1 MKILIA
7 LSRFPYPLEKGDKLR
22 AYHQIRCLSQKHD
35 IYLVAVHEQ
44 SVSLND
50 LEQLKPFCKEIF
62 LLKQGPVDKCV
73 NIAKA
78 FFSGLPLQ
86 CGYFYSRRNQKRFDE
101 IVAQVRPDHI
111 YCQLIRMAEYVKNY
125 PVVKTLDY
133 QDVFSKGALR
143 RAEKAVWFMKPFFM
157 MEYRR
162 VARYENVVF
171 NRFNHKT
178 IITAVDRDLIPNE
191 HRDEIVVVAN
201 GVDFEHFSY
210 HQEEKVYDLIFS
222 GNMNYAPNVD
232 AAEFLAKEIF
242 PALKREMPGLKLVLC
257 GATPAPRVK
266 ALQSEDVIVT
276 GWVDNMAEWYAESRI
291 FVAPMR
297 MGTGLQNKL
306 LEAMAMQLPCVT
318 SPLAAK
324 PLEHA
329 DAKQAVMPCSTTS
342 GYVEA
347 IRSLLQDPE
356 LYQRLSNNG
365 YQYVHEQYDWQN
377 AVEKLQQLMSQ

>member
-22 AYHQIRCLSQKHD
+22 AYHQIRCLSQRHD

-44 SVSLND
+44 SVSLPD

-62 LLKQGPVDKCV
+62 LLKQGPFDKIT
-73 NIAKA
+73 NIVKA
-78 FFSGLPLQ
+78 FFTGLPIQ
-86 CGYFYSRRNQKRFDE
+86 CGYFYCRHNQKRFDE
-101 IVAQVRPDHI
+101 IVAQVQPDHI

-125 PVVKTLDY
+125 PVLKTLDY

-143 RAEKAVWFMKPFFM
+143 RAEKAVWFMKPFFK

-162 VARYENVVF
+162 VARYEDAVF
-171 NRFNHKT
+171 NRFDHKT

-191 HRDEIVVVAN
+191 HRDEIAVVAN
-201 GVDFEHFSY
+201 GVDFNHFCY

-232 AAEFLAKEIF
+232 AAEFLAKEVF
-242 PALKREMPGLKLVLC
+242 PVLKKEMPALKLVLC
-257 GATPAPRVK
+257 GATPSPRVK
-266 ALQSEDVIVT
+266 ALQSEDVLVT
-276 GWVDNMAEWYAESRI
+276 GWVDNMAEWYAKSRI
-291 FVAPMR
+291 FIAPMR

-324 PLEHA
+324 PLECA
-329 DAKQAVMPCSTTS
+329 EEKQAVMPCSTVS

-347 IRSLLQDPE
+347 VRRLLQDPE
-356 LYQRLSNNG
+356 LYDRLSQNG
-365 YQYVHEQYDWQN
+365 LNYVHEQFDWQ
-377 AVEKLQQLMSQ
+377 ASVAKLEQLMVD